1 MNQHF
6 KTASHCTVVGSIG
19 VAVLAALS
27 GCEDK
32 NTVSQADINEAKNQF
47 LVIVENPKGTYTVTE
62 QYPSSGPSRAVLR
75 DISGNE
81 RVIDEAELKQLA
93 QQEASKIEDGTS
105 NLTKD
110 NRQGGLSLGETI
122 LAVAGGAML
131 GNLVGNAISN
141 SLRGNQN
148 FQNRQNTAQRSSTI
162 NRSANSSPKKGTS
175 SKKGGFFNSRGS
187 SKVNSGFF
195 GG

>member
-6 KTASHCTVVGSIG
+6 KTASRSVVAGTIG
-19 VAVLAALS
+19 IAVLAVLS

-32 NTVSQADINEAKNQF
+32 NTASQANINDAKNQF
-47 LVIVENPKGTYTVTE
+47 LVIVENPKGIYTVTE

-75 DISGNE
+75 DINGKE

-93 QQEASKIEDGTS
+93 QHEASKIEDGTS
-105 NLTKD
+105 NLTRE
-110 NRQGGLSLGETI
+110 NNQGGLSLGETI

-131 GNLVGNAISN
+131 GNLVGNALSN
-141 SLRGNQN
+141 SLRGNKN
-148 FQNRQNTAQRSSTI
+148 FQTRQNTAQRNSSI
-162 NRSANSSPKKGTS
+162 NRNVNQSPKKTTS
-175 SKKGGFFNSRGS
+175 SSKGGFFNSKGKSRVS
-187 SKVNSGFF
+187 SGFF

>member
-32 NTVSQADINEAKNQF
+32 NAVSQADINEAKNQF

-75 DISGNE
+75 DINGNE

-162 NRSANSSPKKGTS
+162 NRSANSSPKKATS